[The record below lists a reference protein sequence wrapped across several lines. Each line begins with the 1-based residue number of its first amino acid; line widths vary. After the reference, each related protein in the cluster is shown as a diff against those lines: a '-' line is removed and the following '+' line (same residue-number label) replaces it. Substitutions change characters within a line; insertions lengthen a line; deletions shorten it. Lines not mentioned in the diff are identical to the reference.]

1 MQTHVAH
8 LGTTSCGPSEVLS
21 EPLQRHDRLLE
32 NIGSLAGEQVLL
44 LGRGALG
51 LIDLLG
57 SGAVRGVHLRSCQRL
72 EPSSA
77 SLVIIQDVSSP
88 ASIAALLPA
97 VHRALLPTGR
107 LVICP
112 SRNSVMLPPAIR
124 RLLKRDGYAR
134 MRVIGDGECMV
145 IKAERPAFGL
155 RLAA

>member
-1 MQTHVAH
+1 MQKHVAH
-8 LGTTSCGPSEVLS
+8 PGTTSCGPSEVPF
-21 EPLQRHDRLLE
+21 EPLQHHNRLLE
-32 NIGSLAGEQVLL
+32 NIGPLAGEQVLL
-44 LGRGALG
+44 LGCGALG
-51 LIDLLG
+51 LIDLLR
-57 SGAVRGVHLRSCQRL
+57 SGAAQGAHLRSCERL

-77 SLVIIQDVSSP
+77 SLIIIQDVTSP
-88 ASIAALLPA
+88 ASLAALLPA

-107 LVICP
+107 LVICL